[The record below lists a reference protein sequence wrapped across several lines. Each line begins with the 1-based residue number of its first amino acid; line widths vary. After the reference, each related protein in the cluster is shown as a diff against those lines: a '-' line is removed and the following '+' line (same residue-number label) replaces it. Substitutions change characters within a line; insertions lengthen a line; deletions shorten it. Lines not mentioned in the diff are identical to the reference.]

1 MLQARLA
8 VKIAVLIV
16 VVLIIGFGAST
27 ILTIQREADLLV
39 EQSKMSARRLTA
51 TLVAS
56 IEGAMLQERPDVT
69 RAAIQVRRQAL
80 VTSVMDFDA
89 KEAEAFWP
97 LYREYRAAMATV
109 NDRYVKLVVAYL
121 DTYKALSD
129 DAATGMLKEYLSI
142 ERARTDVKSEYVPRF
157 GKVITAK
164 KVARFFQVDNK
175 LDAVINADM
184 ARLIPL
190 AR

>member
-1 MLQARLA
+1 MLKR
-8 VKIAVLIV
+8 
-16 VVLIIGFGAST
+16 IGRIDWFPGRT
-27 ILTIQREADLLV
+27 WHGIELTH
-39 EQSKMSARRLTA
+39 
-51 TLVAS
+51 
-56 IEGAMLQERPDVT
+56 
-69 RAAIQVRRQAL
+69 
-80 VTSVMDFDA
+80 
-89 KEAEAFWP
+89 
-97 LYREYRAAMATV
+97 Y
-109 NDRYVKLVVAYL
+109 RYVKLVVAHL

>member
-1 MLQARLA
+1 
-8 VKIAVLIV
+8 
-16 VVLIIGFGAST
+16 
-27 ILTIQREADLLV
+27 
-39 EQSKMSARRLTA
+39 
-51 TLVAS
+51 
-56 IEGAMLQERPDVT
+56 
-69 RAAIQVRRQAL
+69 
-80 VTSVMDFDA
+80 
-89 KEAEAFWP
+89 
-97 LYREYRAAMATV
+97 MATV

-184 ARLIPL
+184 ARLIRWPGDHDDTSPIHRDR
-190 AR
+190 ARGDPASAGDGRRCGGRGVPEGRPGPGPVPAGPVTAPPA